1 MHNRDYLR
9 MQAAALLRLSGSCF
23 DLDTARRLR
32 QMAHDMQRQ
41 AADDEG
47 DIPPAYMQQGNGH
60 SGDMD
65 RD

>member
-1 MHNRDYLR
+1 MDNRDYLR
-9 MQAAALLRLSGSCF
+9 MQAAALLRLSVSCF
-23 DLDTARRLR
+23 DLDTASKLR

-41 AADDEG
+41 AADEEG
-47 DIPPAYMQQGNGH
+47 DIPPGYMHRGNGH